1 MGRASRRQNTF
12 LFFTGFVWAVRVYMF
27 LTFTETT
34 NEILYDQYKYTTHDD
49 LGEASSASQR
59 NYLIPAKAKLED
71 GPFSRF
77 SPTLLSKS
85 FSVFKPSIF
94 KPSAQDFCPKDYRAA
109 GFTIVLRPTAVLLD
123 SEMRTIQMPLGKTEN
138 FLPFANTS
146 SAKIPLGAFPR
157 LLNTILSRET
167 FPKCSVYDIDTAS
180 FPEDLGLD
188 PFHGTPATFRP
199 PVMMWG
205 LATSAA
211 GIDEALPL
219 WKDWMKEDN
228 QIKKRRKASSALL
241 LLSAEDSPNE
251 QEQSRLKISKSGLN
265 IEMEVVHAS
274 HQARRYFAL
283 IRWLWYTTKDRTGT
297 EEIDW
302 YVLCDDD
309 TYFLDTK
316 SARHGISSILARF
329 QDPKSF
335 PYLIGSMNKTL
346 SHTQPDENGVSSGPG
361 IFISRELMRMMN
373 LPGQWEA
380 CDEEFSEFSGGP
392 TIISWCAARVLQ
404 ANSLKD
410 FISVMPSL
418 HTLELKGDAHGIFQA
433 GWEFLSLYNFRTSF
447 QFFPKSHH
455 HVLNDEVETV
465 KLIGLISR
473 AIGSAN
479 WGRRFFWGVDSE
491 ENPTG
496 ESLVI
501 CLGFSI
507 TKYSTG
513 VMDSDKLKSVEET
526 FDSANLTSP
535 IRPKVIEGH
544 EKNTYFIADAQL
556 LPAYSPSKRFTQK
569 PIPEVLMMRYMNSN
583 RETLDIIWDPR
594 QHKG

>member
-1 MGRASRRQNTF
+1 MTHLSSDRECTVF
-12 LFFTGFVWAVRVYMF
+12 
-27 LTFTETT
+27 
-34 NEILYDQYKYTTHDD
+34 EIL
-49 LGEASSASQR
+49 SV
-59 NYLIPAKAKLED
+59 
-71 GPFSRF
+71 
-77 SPTLLSKS
+77 SPYQKS
-85 FSVFKPSIF
+85 FSVFKPTILM
-94 KPSAQDFCPKDYRAA
+94 PSAQDFCPKDYRGVAS
-109 GFTIVLRPTAVLLD
+109 TIVLRPTAVLLD
-123 SEMRTIQMPLGKTEN
+123 SEMRTIQMPFRQAEN
-138 FLPFANTS
+138 FLPFANKS
-146 SAKIPLGAFPR
+146 SAQIPVGAFPR
-157 LLNTILSRET
+157 LLNVILSRESS
-167 FPKCSVYDIDTAS
+167 PKCSVYDIDTAS

-188 PFHGTPATFRP
+188 PFHGTPTTFRP
-199 PVMMWG
+199 PVLMWG

-219 WKDWMKEDN
+219 WKDWMKEDDH
-228 QIKKRRKASSALL
+228 IKKRRKGSSALL
-241 LLSAEDSPNE
+241 LLSAEDAPE
-251 QEQSRLKISKSGLN
+251 TQEQSRSQISQSGLN

-316 SARHGISSILARF
+316 STRHGISFILARF

-335 PYLIGSMNKTL
+335 PYLISSMNKTL
-346 SHTQPDENGVSSGPG
+346 SHTQPEENGVSSGSG

-380 CDEEFSEFSGGP
+380 CDEEFSEFSGDKLACSGTNQFISGP
-392 TIISWCAARVLQ
+392 TIISWCAARALK

-410 FISVMPSL
+410 FISVMPNL
-418 HTLELKGDAHGIFQA
+418 HTLEVKGDAHGIFQA

-479 WGRRFFWGVDSE
+479 WGRRFVWGVDSD

-507 TKYSTG
+507 TKYAAG
-513 VMDSDKLKSVEET
+513 VMDTNMLRSVEET

-535 IRPKVIEGH
+535 IRPKLVEGLQ
-544 EKNTYFIADAQL
+544 KNTYFIADAQF

-569 PIPEVLMMRYMNSN
+569 PVPEVLMMRYMNSD

-594 QHKG
+594 KHRN